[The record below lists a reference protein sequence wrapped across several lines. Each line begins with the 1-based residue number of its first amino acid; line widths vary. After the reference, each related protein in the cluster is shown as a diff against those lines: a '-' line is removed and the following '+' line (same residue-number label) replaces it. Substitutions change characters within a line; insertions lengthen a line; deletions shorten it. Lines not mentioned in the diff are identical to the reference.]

1 MSSAELWSGG
11 NYELVAVRLAEVHD
25 TLVEARLDINS
36 ETSSGESETAEGV
49 REPRGYL
56 LVRARRR

>member
-11 NYELVAVRLAEVHD
+11 NHELVAARLAEIHD
-25 TLVEARLDINS
+25 PVVEAPLDINS
-36 ETSSGESETAEGV
+36 QTSSGESETAEGV

-56 LVRARRR
+56 LVRGDRR